1 MVPLPEIHTQTTH
14 LLHTHPSPLI
24 AVFVGGTS
32 GIGTHTVLA
41 LASAHAKNST
51 QPLLVFIVGRNK
63 DAATTIIAECRKVCP
78 HGDFRFVQARDL
90 SLLKDVDRVCQEIR
104 GMLDEREKEKGGK
117 AWIDLLVLTQG
128 VLTLSRNGKF
138 VFHLSPFLLISSSLR
153 FSFPEVI
160 YTNLTEITA
169 TKEGLDSTYS
179 LMYYSRMRFITQL
192 LPLLLC
198 SPLPSR
204 VISILNPKLHGK
216 LIPDDLSLRKH
227 SIPRYA
233 SSHVC
238 WMTTFFMEKIA
249 EANPGMISLMHV
261 YPGVVM
267 TDMLEKGD
275 APRWL
280 KWLWRFGLAPVMRFW
295 ETKGEVC
302 GERILWLMSER
313 WRPRGVGGVREEE
326 RERKDGLRSVELV
339 NAVDGTP
346 GGGMYNVGSVGERY
360 PTPKMYQKYKED
372 GAAEVVWKHTMDA
385 FKVIEEGGVFQG

>member
-1 MVPLPEIHTQTTH
+1 MVPLPEIHTQTSH
-14 LLHTHPSPLI
+14 LLRTHPSPLI

-51 QPLLVFIVGRNK
+51 QPLLLFIVGRNK
-63 DAATTIIAECRKVCP
+63 DAATRIIAECRELCP

-90 SLLKDVDRVCQEIR
+90 SLLKDVDRVCEEIR
-104 GMLDEREKEKGGK
+104 GMLDEREKEKGEK
-117 AWIDLLVLTQG
+117 AWIDLLVMTQG
-128 VLTLSRNGKF
+128 VLTLSRN
-138 VFHLSPFLLISSSLR
+138 
-153 FSFPEVI
+153 
-160 YTNLTEITA
+160 A

-179 LMYYSRMRFITQL
+179 LMYYSRMRLITQL

-204 VISILNPKLHGK
+204 VISILNPKLHSK

-227 SIPRYA
+227 SILRYA

-249 EANPGMISLMHV
+249 EGNGGRISLMHV

-267 TDMLEKGD
+267 TDMLEKGMV
-275 APRWL
+275 PRWL
-280 KWLWRFGLAPVMRFW
+280 KWLWRFGMGPVMRFW
-295 ETKGEVC
+295 ETEGGVC
-302 GERILWLMSER
+302 GERILWLASER
-313 WRPRGVGGVREEE
+313 WRPRGLGSDGE
-326 RERKDGLRSVELV
+326 REGKGEGEDSLRGIELV
-339 NAVDGTP
+339 KAVDGTP

-360 PTPKMYQKYKED
+360 PTPKMYKKYKED
-372 GAAEVVWKHTMDA
+372 GVAEVV
-385 FKVIEEGGVFQG
+385 

>member
-1 MVPLPEIHTQTTH
+1 MVPLPEIHTQTSH

-24 AVFVGGTS
+24 AVFIGGTS
-32 GIGTHTVLA
+32 GVGTYTVLA

-51 QPLLVFIVGRNK
+51 QPLLLFIVGRNK
-63 DAATTIIAECRKVCP
+63 DAATIIIAKCRKLCP

-90 SLLKDVDRVCQEIR
+90 SLLKDVDRVCREIR
-104 GMLDEREKEKGGK
+104 GVLDERQKEKREK
-117 AWIDLLVLTQG
+117 AWIDLLVMTQG
-128 VLTLSRNGKF
+128 VLTLSRN
-138 VFHLSPFLLISSSLR
+138 
-153 FSFPEVI
+153 E
-160 YTNLTEITA
+160 TTA

-204 VISILNPKLHGK
+204 VISILNPKLHSK
-216 LIPDDLSLRKH
+216 LIPEDLSLRKH
-227 SIPRYA
+227 SILRYA

-249 EANPGMISLMHV
+249 EANPGRISLMHV

-267 TDMLEKGD
+267 TDMLEKGGV
-275 APRWL
+275 PRWL
-280 KWLWRFGLAPVMRFW
+280 KWLWRFGVGPVMRFW

-313 WRPRGVGGVREEE
+313 WRPRDAGGDLEQSQE
-326 RERKDGLRSVELV
+326 REDDLRGVELV
-339 NAVDGTP
+339 KAVDGTP

-360 PTPKMYQKYKED
+360 PTPKMYKKYKED
-372 GAAEVVWKHTMDA
+372 GVAEVVWKHTMDA
-385 FKVIEEGGVFQG
+385 FKVIEEGSVFQG

>member
-1 MVPLPEIHTQTTH
+1 MVPLPEIHTQTSH
-14 LLHTHPSPLI
+14 LLHTDPSPLI

-51 QPLLVFIVGRNK
+51 QALLVFIVGRNK
-63 DAATTIIAECRKVCP
+63 DAATTIIAECRKLCP
-78 HGDFRFVQARDL
+78 RGDFRFVQARDL
-90 SLLKDVDRVCQEIR
+90 SLLNDVDRVCQEIG
-104 GMLDEREKEKGGK
+104 GMLNEREKEKGGK
-117 AWIDLLVLTQG
+117 AWIDLLVMTQG
-128 VLTLSRNGKF
+128 VLTLSRN
-138 VFHLSPFLLISSSLR
+138 
-153 FSFPEVI
+153 
-160 YTNLTEITA
+160 A

-227 SIPRYA
+227 SILRYA

-249 EANPGMISLMHV
+249 QAHPGRISLMHV

-267 TDMLEKGD
+267 TDMLEKGG

-280 KWLWRFGLAPVMRFW
+280 KWLWRFGVAPLMRFW

-313 WRPRGVGGVREEE
+313 WRPSGVGGDRE
-326 RERKDGLRSVELV
+326 DGSRGVDLV
-339 NAVDGTP
+339 KAVDGTP

-360 PTPKMYQKYKED
+360 PTPKMYKKYKED

-385 FKVIEEGGVFQG
+385 FKYIEEDGVFQD